1 MNKKKVSLC
10 SLLAAEDI
18 RIGNYVAVL
27 HNIEQYIPYCLDRL
41 PSSRRIEPISVRLV
55 PEDEAHPLKVLEV
68 CLPFVTARKHDGSLV
83 TLDVRRQELARL
95 DDGYARRIIRRLKAP
110 KPKCSRSRRKE

>member
-27 HNIEQYIPYCLDRL
+27 HVIEQYMPLFCMDERTRPL
-41 PSSRRIEPISVRLV
+41 SVRLV

-95 DDGYARRIIRRLKAP
+95 DDGYARRIIRHLTAP
-110 KPKCSRSRRKE
+110 KPKSRK

>member
-1 MNKKKVSLC
+1 MNKNKVSLC
-10 SLLAAEDI
+10 SSLAAEDI
-18 RIGNYVAVL
+18 RSGTYVAVL
-27 HNIEQYIPYCLDRL
+27 HNIEQYVPYCLDTL

-95 DDGYARRIIRRLKAP
+95 DDGYARRLVKRLRAP
-110 KPKCSRSRRKE
+110 GPKSKK